1 MDGIF
6 MGTTASLSPALHVG
20 SINSH
25 NAAEI
30 NCRALVPADHIRPP
44 APACPL
50 PLVIRV
56 GVGVCGAGEGGGSD
70 GGTLLAWCFKKTW
83 PTSCVERKA
92 FRRMK

>member
-56 GVGVCGAGEGGGSD
+56 CVGVCVVLVKGEGQ
-70 GGTLLAWCFKKTW
+70 TEEHCLLGALKKHGRLLVSKGK
-83 PTSCVERKA
+83 PLDE
-92 FRRMK
+92 